1 MSNDPIPPIPLSI
14 ITGFLGSGK
23 TTLLNK
29 LLRDPDLANTA
40 IIINEFGDVGI
51 DHLLVETADEGIIEL
66 SDGCLCCT
74 VRGDLVDTLL
84 RLIKRQDNDPQT
96 HINRIIV
103 ETTGLADPA
112 PILHTI
118 MAHPMLVNRI
128 RLDGVITLVDAVNGN
143 NTLNSHEEAVK
154 QVAMADRIILSK
166 RDLLLDNAT
175 ITQLIERINRLNP
188 AAEIIDAAQSN
199 ADDNA
204 VPAKLFNCGLYDP
217 ASKSVDVGRWLREE
231 AIKPASHHHHDHDVN
246 RHDASIRAFTLTH
259 DKPIEASAIQAFL
272 DLLRSAHGPNML
284 RLKGIIQT
292 AENPDQP
299 VVIHAVQHLFH
310 PPATLEQWPDDDHRT
325 RMVIITKNL
334 SQGFVE
340 RLFNAFIG
348 KAATDTPDRNALEH
362 SPLAIPGYST
372 KTV

>member
-1 MSNDPIPPIPLSI
+1 MSSEPISPIPLSV

-23 TTLLNK
+23 TTLLNQ
-29 LLRDPDLANTA
+29 LLRDPNLSNTA

-51 DHLLVETADEGIIEL
+51 DHLLVETAEEGIIEL

-84 RLIKRQDNDPQT
+84 RLLKRHDNDPQT
-96 HINRIIV
+96 IINRIIV

-112 PILHTI
+112 PVLHTI
-118 MAHPMLVNRI
+118 MAHPMLVDRI
-128 RLDGVITLVDAVNGN
+128 RLDGVITLVDAVNGS
-143 NTLNSHEEAVK
+143 NTLDTHEEAVK
-154 QVAMADRIILSK
+154 QVAMADRIIVSKHDLQLDAAAATQLSK
-166 RDLLLDNAT
+166 RISALNPTAPIANTTQDNA
-175 ITQLIERINRLNP
+175 N
-188 AAEIIDAAQSN
+188 N
-199 ADDNA
+199 ASLS
-204 VPAKLFNCGLYDP
+204 AKLFNCGLYNP
-217 ASKSVDVGRWLREE
+217 ASKSVDVERWLREE
-231 AIKPASHHHHDHDVN
+231 AVKPASHHNHHHDVN
-246 RHDASIRAFTLTH
+246 RHDASIRAFTLSH
-259 DKPIEASAIQAFL
+259 DQPIEASAIQAFL
-272 DLLRSAHGPNML
+272 DLLRSAHGPNLL

-310 PPATLEQWPDDDHRT
+310 PPATLAHWPNDDHRT

-334 SQGFVE
+334 SQEFVE

-362 SPLAIPGYST
+362 NPLAIPGHSV